1 METAQTEWEH
11 GLFSSALLCRSS
23 VRCYALEFSSAVMLL
38 LRDYNRPT
46 HSQLGIK
53 RDKSESKVELVQISW
68 ATTSCASAQQLYNSS
83 AVDVFCNRKK
93 DLLLFTSTY
102 LHYIVFSTFSLS
114 WWSSWWVSLSL
125 LFCDCDCVTMLH
137 VPFLLLQQN
146 YYMLACYKRK
156 RETDLTWLNE
166 CIFIPSHLP
175 IFSLSFHFF
184 PQCHPMH
191 FTTYYDVYVCMYL
204 SVFSL
209 STTTIIP
216 PPPS

>member
-23 VRCYALEFSSAVMLL
+23 VRCYAFEFSSAVMLL

-83 AVDVFCNRKK
+83 AVDVFCYRKK
-93 DLLLFTSTY
+93 DLLFFTSTY

-114 WWSSWWVSLSL
+114 
-125 LFCDCDCVTMLH
+125 
-137 VPFLLLQQN
+137 
-146 YYMLACYKRK
+146 
-156 RETDLTWLNE
+156 
-166 CIFIPSHLP
+166 
-175 IFSLSFHFF
+175 
-184 PQCHPMH
+184 
-191 FTTYYDVYVCMYL
+191 
-204 SVFSL
+204 
-209 STTTIIP
+209 
-216 PPPS
+216 